1 MYGENTHE
9 RSDDLTPFELRV
21 KGFVQRALKTLCQKG
36 YTPLQSLN
44 LISEKEARPVF
55 KRITWA
61 AAEAILFV
69 EMSQRYGHLVNHEMT
84 NVFEFL
90 DVDDV
95 SAKDED
101 SSV

>member
-1 MYGENTHE
+1 MYSENTHE

-69 EMSQRYGHLVNHEMT
+69 EMSQRYGHLVNHEMI